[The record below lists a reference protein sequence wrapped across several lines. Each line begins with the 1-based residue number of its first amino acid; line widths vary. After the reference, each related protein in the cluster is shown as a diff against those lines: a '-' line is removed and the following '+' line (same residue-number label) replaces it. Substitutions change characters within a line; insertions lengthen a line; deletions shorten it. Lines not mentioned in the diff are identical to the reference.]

1 MMGGAPRDLLL
12 GQIEAGV
19 RAAPPDLLADW
30 LEGEV
35 SIVDLLFEP
44 NKEFLRQFRE
54 EAMLLLRSVSAGDI
68 RDACL
73 RGAPHLAD
81 IWYSPFAAARF
92 EGEVA
97 IMYRFV
103 REL

>member
-1 MMGGAPRDLLL
+1 MAGGPRDLLL
-12 GQIEAGV
+12 TQIEVGV
-19 RAAPPDLLADW
+19 RSAPPDALADW
-30 LEGEV
+30 LEGQV

-44 NKEFLRQFRE
+44 NKEFLRRYKT
-54 EAMLLLRSVSAGDI
+54 EALEVLRSVSAGDI

-81 IWYSPFAAARF
+81 IWYSPSAMARF

-97 IMYRFV
+97 IMHHFV